1 MFDPETNE
9 TGPLCV
15 RVGNPNTLCRFQ
27 CLGETIGVQFSDQRV
42 LNCHLTNSINPLVL
56 NKALNSRNGPVFL
69 LSLV

>member
-27 CLGETIGVQFSDQRV
+27 CLGETIGANLFIYIY
-42 LNCHLTNSINPLVL
+42 ININVVV
-56 NKALNSRNGPVFL
+56 ALNYG
-69 LSLV
+69 SL